1 MPNMSLKKVEMPVQ
15 DGEVRRNN
23 FEEVALGYTKEMAM
37 EEAQRCL
44 HCPTKPCINGCPVAV
59 NIPDFIEQVKEGNF
73 EEAYQI
79 IHETSS
85 LPAVCG
91 RVCPQEK
98 QCEAKCVRGVK
109 GEAVAIGRLERF
121 VADWHR
127 ENVKDELKKP
137 ESNGHK
143 VAVVGAGPAG
153 LTCAGDLAKKGYQVS
168 VFEALHVAGG
178 VLMYGIPEFRLPKA
192 VGQTEIEGL
201 KQMGVDIQTNMVIG
215 RSESVDDLFDAG
227 YESVFIGSG
236 AGLPSFMNM
245 PGENLKGV
253 YSANEF
259 LTRCNL
265 MKAYKDGVD
274 TPIQHPKRAVIVG
287 GGNVAMDAA
296 RCAKRLGVEEVTI
309 VYRRSMDELPARK
322 EEVEHAMEE
331 GIVFKLLTNPVRV
344 LGNEDGWVCGM
355 ECVSMELGEPDASG
369 RRRPVEIKDSNF
381 VLDVDCMIMAIG
393 TSPNPLIRSTTEGLE
408 TNRKGC
414 LIADDNGAT
423 TREGV
428 FAGGDAVAARCAKH
442 LGVEEVTIVYR
453 RSMDEL
459 PARKEEVEHAM
470 EEGIVFKLLT
480 NPVRVLGNEDGW
492 VCGMECVSME
502 LGEPDASGRR
512 RPVEIKDSN
521 FVLDVDCMIMAI
533 GTSPNP
539 LIRSTTEGLETNRKG
554 CLIADDNGATTR
566 EGVFAGGDA
575 VTGAATVILAMGAGK
590 TAAAAIDDY
599 IQNK

>member
-44 HCPTKPCINGCPVAV
+44 HCPTKPCISGCPVAV

-137 ESNGHK
+137 EGNGHK

-192 VGQTEIEGL
+192 VVQTEIEGL

-428 FAGGDAVAARCAKH
+428 FAGGDAV
-442 LGVEEVTIVYR
+442 
-453 RSMDEL
+453 
-459 PARKEEVEHAM
+459 
-470 EEGIVFKLLT
+470 
-480 NPVRVLGNEDGW
+480 
-492 VCGMECVSME
+492 
-502 LGEPDASGRR
+502 
-512 RPVEIKDSN
+512 
-521 FVLDVDCMIMAI
+521 
-533 GTSPNP
+533 
-539 LIRSTTEGLETNRKG
+539 
-554 CLIADDNGATTR
+554 
-566 EGVFAGGDA
+566 
-575 VTGAATVILAMGAGK
+575 TGAATVILAMGAGK